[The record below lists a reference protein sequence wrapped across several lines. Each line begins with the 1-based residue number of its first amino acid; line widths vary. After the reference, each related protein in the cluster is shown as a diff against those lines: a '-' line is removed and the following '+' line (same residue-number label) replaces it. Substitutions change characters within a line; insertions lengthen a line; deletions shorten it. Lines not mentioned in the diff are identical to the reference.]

1 MSIDKLLPLPPLEAK
16 SATHL
21 IATVLKSEVNRAGF
35 DKVVIGLSG
44 GIDSALSLAL
54 AVKAL
59 GNENVLAIRMPYES
73 SSPDSLEHAALICKE
88 LGVSFETINITGMVE
103 GLVDQIPD
111 CQGLRKGNVMA
122 RARMITLY
130 DFSAAK
136 NALVIGTGNKT
147 EALLGYSTLWGDM
160 ACAIN
165 PVGDLYKKQV
175 RDLSAYLEV
184 PAPII
189 EKPPSADLWVGQT
202 DEEEMNLSY
211 DLADRLLYQLID
223 KGTRESRVREHM
235 IDLGLPLESLERV
248 LYKVRLNQ
256 YKRIMPLIVKVS
268 DVTIGREFRY
278 PRDWG
283 T

>member
-1 MSIDKLLPLPPLEAK
+1 MSIDRILPLPPIEVQNSANLISAVLESEIIRTGFSKA
-16 SATHL
+16 
-21 IATVLKSEVNRAGF
+21 VLG
-35 DKVVIGLSG
+35 ISG
-44 GIDSALSLAL
+44 GIDSALSLAFI
-54 AVKAL
+54 VKAI
-59 GNENVLAIRMPYES
+59 GKENVLAVRMPYES
-73 SSPDSLEHAALICKE
+73 SSPDSLDHAALICNE
-88 LGVSFETINITGMVE
+88 LGVSFETINITSMVE

-122 RARMITLY
+122 RVRMVTLY

-136 NALVIGTGNKT
+136 NALVIGTSNKT

-165 PVGDLYKKQV
+165 PLGDLYKNQV
-175 RDLSAYLEV
+175 RQLSTFLNIPE
-184 PAPII
+184 PII

-202 DEEEMNLSY
+202 DEAEMDLSY

-223 KGTRESRVREHM
+223 KGTSESRLREHM
-235 IDLGLPLESLERV
+235 IELGLSLKSLERV
-248 LYKVRLNQ
+248 VNKVRLNQ
-256 YKRIMPLIVKVS
+256 YKRLMPIIVKVS
-268 DVTIGREFRY
+268 DVTIGREFRF

>member
-1 MSIDKLLPLPPLEAK
+1 MSIDKLLPLPPLEAN
-16 SATHL
+16 SAADL

-35 DKVVIGLSG
+35 NKVVLGLSG

-59 GNENVLAIRMPYES
+59 GNESVLAIRMPYES

-136 NALVIGTGNKT
+136 NADGNFSKILKT
-147 EALLGYSTLWGDM
+147 
-160 ACAIN
+160 
-165 PVGDLYKKQV
+165 
-175 RDLSAYLEV
+175 
-184 PAPII
+184 
-189 EKPPSADLWVGQT
+189 
-202 DEEEMNLSY
+202 
-211 DLADRLLYQLID
+211 
-223 KGTRESRVREHM
+223 RVRPPTAACSPFGRSLAGSQTAEFEKR
-235 IDLGLPLESLERV
+235 DRRTDGLTH
-248 LYKVRLNQ
+248 KRLF
-256 YKRIMPLIVKVS
+256 L
-268 DVTIGREFRY
+268 
-278 PRDWG
+278 
-283 T
+283 